1 MRYRPR
7 SSAAYRW
14 GLWEAVGTAT
24 ASVILLWLESV
35 AIHLG
40 FLGSVEGFLL
50 RHRWPQLGID
60 VVRSRAQ
67 GFSVATQ
74 RLARAIPLEN
84 NCMVELVGVSNWECG
99 VVRRR
104 VGPILQTA
112 PHQRNWSPGHSTRCH
127 IVP

>member
-1 MRYRPR
+1 MLAA
-7 SSAAYRW
+7 AAYRW

-60 VVRSRAQ
+60 VVSFRRLDESVRASGDQRSHH
-67 GFSVATQ
+67 
-74 RLARAIPLEN
+74 E
-84 NCMVELVGVSNWECG
+84 
-99 VVRRR
+99 VR
-104 VGPILQTA
+104 
-112 PHQRNWSPGHSTRCH
+112 
-127 IVP
+127 

>member
-40 FLGSVEGFLL
+40 FLGSVEASSSATDGLS
-50 RHRWPQLGID
+50 WE
-60 VVRSRAQ
+60 SMW
-67 GFSVATQ
+67 SVSDA
-74 RLARAIPLEN
+74 
-84 NCMVELVGVSNWECG
+84 
-99 VVRRR
+99 
-104 VGPILQTA
+104 
-112 PHQRNWSPGHSTRCH
+112 
-127 IVP
+127 